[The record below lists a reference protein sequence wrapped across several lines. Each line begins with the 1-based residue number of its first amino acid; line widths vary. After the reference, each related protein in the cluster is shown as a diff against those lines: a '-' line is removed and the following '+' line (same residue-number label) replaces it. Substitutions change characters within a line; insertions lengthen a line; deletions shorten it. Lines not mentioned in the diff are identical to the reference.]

1 MTRGL
6 VIGKFLLLH
15 EGHIA
20 LIRNAAAQC
29 DELIVSMSYTPADP
43 IDPPLR
49 FSWIA
54 ETFRDQP
61 SIHPFMIADD
71 FDNDSLPLPE
81 RIKVW
86 AEVMRKT
93 YPPIDIL
100 FGSEEYGIP
109 FAKNLGATYR
119 PFDPE
124 RKRYPV
130 SATLIRQDPF
140 RYWEFIPSAV
150 RPYFIKKICLYGPE
164 STGKSTLAKV
174 LAEKY
179 HTELVPEVAR
189 ELIVSNTTFTLDDII
204 RIGYAQ
210 LERVNEKV
218 KHANKVLFCDTDA
231 ITTMIYSRHYLGTIP
246 DVLYILEKQVTY
258 DHYFLL
264 DIDVPWIPDGL
275 RDLGELRKEMFAIF
289 KEELE
294 IRKIRYT
301 LVSGSYEARQQE
313 IEQWLHENIFSP
325 QRREDAKH
333 R

>member
-1 MTRGL
+1 
-6 VIGKFLLLH
+6 
-15 EGHIA
+15 
-20 LIRNAAAQC
+20 
-29 DELIVSMSYTPADP
+29 MSYAPADP
-43 IDPPLR
+43 IDPALR
-49 FSWIA
+49 FSWIT
-54 ETFRDQP
+54 ETFKDQP
-61 SIHPFMIADD
+61 SILPYRIADD

-81 RIKVW
+81 RTKVW

-109 FAKNLGATYR
+109 FAKNLGAAYH

-140 RYWEFIPSAV
+140 RYWEFIPSIV
-150 RPYFIKKICLYGPE
+150 RPYFVKKICLYGPE

-179 HTELVPEVAR
+179 QTEFVPEVAR

-210 LERVNEKV
+210 LERINEKA

-231 ITTMIYSRHYLGTIP
+231 ITTMIYSRHYLRTIP
-246 DVLYILEKQVTY
+246 DVLYTLEKQVTY
-258 DHYFLL
+258 EHYFLL

-275 RDLGELRKEMFAIF
+275 RDLGEFRNEMLAIF

-294 IRKIRYT
+294 IRKIPYT
-301 LVSGSYEARQQE
+301 LVSGKNEDRQLL
-313 IEQWLHENIFSP
+313 IEQWLNNNIFSP
-325 QRREDAKH
+325 RRRQE